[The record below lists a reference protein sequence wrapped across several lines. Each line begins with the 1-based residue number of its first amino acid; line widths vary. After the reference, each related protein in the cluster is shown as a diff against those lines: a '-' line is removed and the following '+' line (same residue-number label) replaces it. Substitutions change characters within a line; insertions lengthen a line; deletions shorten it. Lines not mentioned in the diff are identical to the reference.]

1 MTLWQ
6 DPPPQTRRQAR
17 ENERSAAEKAAV
29 QPSRRAGTS
38 EPTPGGEIP
47 TVTTPYTF
55 ATTRQDAEQA
65 KNAQDSGNAD
75 ESEQAEKPAIP
86 AAAFE
91 EPGVSSP
98 ARPNLPSR
106 GSSFDALLSR
116 QEQDGTD
123 GSSPQSGVP
132 AYYRQSP
139 STSVPEPVTTPVAL
153 VPGAVRPA
161 DKAPHAVPAAPA
173 PVASSIP
180 ASASAAAAPDS
191 AQGRALTR
199 RELRAMLQAQEAN
212 NQAGHIEP
220 TVPITFTTPE
230 EADDERGEA
239 TPVAPEQSDV
249 PESSVPT
256 PWPFVS
262 LTPSSATTSPSAAP
276 VAETPAVPAPPVF
289 APPIFGKVPESQ
301 SFDAPDAPEES
312 VSGPAAPVAPAPVDS
327 PPVDSPPVAP
337 AAAEASETER
347 APYTPPVG
355 HWSTAAELD
364 DKNQPFDQ
372 IISRGV
378 GPSGA
383 ATTTNAL
390 ILPTLPTPDATG
402 PLTSTGEILVTGSID
417 LPRGL
422 GSTGAHP
429 NRIDSSDLDRLLE
442 SDENEFN
449 TSEVAPI
456 RASRA
461 VSTHTSTRGVITPPK
476 KRGGRL
482 PVVLSITA
490 AVLAAGVI
498 GLLIAAYVLNVF

>member
-17 ENERSAAEKAAV
+17 ENERSAAEKAAA

-47 TVTTPYTF
+47 IVTTPYTF
-55 ATTRQDAEQA
+55 ATTRNDAEQA
-65 KNAQDSGNAD
+65 KNTQNSDNGGAA
-75 ESEQAEKPAIP
+75 EQAEKPAIP
-86 AAAFE
+86 ATAFE
-91 EPGVSSP
+91 EPGVSAPS
-98 ARPNLPSR
+98 RPNLPSY
-106 GSSFDALLSR
+106 GTSFDELLAP
-116 QEQDGTD
+116 Q
-123 GSSPQSGVP
+123 QSGGSADAASQPGDP

-139 STSVPEPVTTPVAL
+139 QASVPEPVTTPVAL

-161 DKAPHAVPAAPA
+161 DKAPDAVAAPPA
-173 PVASSIP
+173 PSGTSIP
-180 ASASAAAAPDS
+180 ASPAETGLDS
-191 AQGRALTR
+191 AQERTLTR

-212 NQAGHIEP
+212 NQVGHIEP
-220 TVPITFTTPE
+220 TIPITFTSPE
-230 EADDERGEA
+230 YADDERGEA
-239 TPVAPEQSDV
+239 QSVTTGQSDT

-256 PWPFVS
+256 PWPFVA
-262 LTPSSATTSPSAAP
+262 LTPSAAGDSPTAAP
-276 VAETPAVPAPPVF
+276 VAETPATPAPPVF
-289 APPIFGKVPESQ
+289 TPPIFGTVPPAPQ
-301 SFDAPDAPEES
+301 SFEAPAATPAVPDAHGQSAAQAAPAAPDAP
-312 VSGPAAPVAPAPVDS
+312 
-327 PPVDSPPVAP
+327 
-337 AAAEASETER
+337 ETER

-355 HWSTAAELD
+355 HWTTAAELD

-490 AVLAAGVI
+490 AVLAVGVI